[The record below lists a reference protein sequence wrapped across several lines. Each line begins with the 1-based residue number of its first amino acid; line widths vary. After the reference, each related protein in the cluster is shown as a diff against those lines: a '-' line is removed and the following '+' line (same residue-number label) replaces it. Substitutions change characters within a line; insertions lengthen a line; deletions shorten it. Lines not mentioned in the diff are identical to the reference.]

1 MVLVLFSISVL
12 VFLIFFATPGVDPAA
27 RIAGR
32 NADQATLLAVR
43 KDFGLDRP
51 LPVQY
56 GLMMKKLFVTRDLTS
71 FVNRGAKVIPQVVE
85 AAPVTLSLVIGAA
98 VVWVVFSI
106 LIGLVAAVF
115 HGTPLDALLM
125 IVGLIGISMPVF
137 WLGEVVNLLSQS
149 RLHDSFVFS
158 WVPPLGYVPLT
169 ESPVGWFKALLLPWL
184 TLSVL
189 YIGIYARVL
198 RASLVESQEED
209 FVRTAR
215 AKGLT
220 ERRVMLR
227 HSLRMSMVA
236 FISLFGLD
244 FGALVGGAALLTEVV
259 FGLNGVG
266 KLTYDSLQNLDLPVI
281 MATVMYAAFFV
292 VLVERA
298 RRPRLRLARP
308 AGAHCLR
315 PARTPLLE
323 VRDLSVAFR
332 TEEGLVRAV
341 DGVSLSVAPGEVVGI
356 VGESGSGKT
365 VSMLAVMRLIRDPN
379 AVIEGHV
386 LPPRAGPVAAVEKR
400 DPLGPWRRDRDGLP
414 GSDDVAHAGLH
425 RRLADRRAA
434 ARARAHERE
443 ACARQRAV
451 ELLAEVGISNPERR
465 ADDFPHQFS
474 GGMRQRVMIAMALSC
489 NPSLLIADEPTTAL
503 DVTIQAQILE
513 LMKRLQRDHGSSI
526 VLITHDMGVVAEIAE
541 RVVVMYAGRIVE
553 EGPRAE
559 VFARPAAP
567 LYLGAARVDPARG
580 PAARR
585 AGSPRSRA
593 PHRHR
598 STSERDASFE
608 PRCPHRF
615 DRCATR
621 PELRE
626 RVAAGRKDACHLDPA
641 VRPAL
646 RQASLRGEAVRE
658 AG

>member
-1 MVLVLFSISVL
+1 MLRFAARRLVSMVLVLFSISVL

-43 KDFGLDRP
+43 KDFGFDRP

-125 IVGLIGISMPVF
+125 IIVLIGISMPVF

-169 ESPVGWFKALLLPWL
+169 ESPIGWFKALVLPWL

-220 ERRVMLR
+220 ERRVMVR

-292 VLVERA
+292 VLVNA
-298 RRPRLRLARP
+298 I
-308 AGAHCLR
+308 
-315 PARTPLLE
+315 
-323 VRDLSVAFR
+323 VDLV
-332 TEEGLVRAV
+332 
-341 DGVSLSVAPGEVVGI
+341 
-356 VGESGSGKT
+356 
-365 VSMLAVMRLIRDPN
+365 
-379 AVIEGHV
+379 
-386 LPPRAGPVAAVEKR
+386 
-400 DPLGPWRRDRDGLP
+400 
-414 GSDDVAHAGLH
+414 
-425 RRLADRRAA
+425 
-434 ARARAHERE
+434 
-443 ACARQRAV
+443 
-451 ELLAEVGISNPERR
+451 
-465 ADDFPHQFS
+465 
-474 GGMRQRVMIAMALSC
+474 
-489 NPSLLIADEPTTAL
+489 
-503 DVTIQAQILE
+503 
-513 LMKRLQRDHGSSI
+513 
-526 VLITHDMGVVAEIAE
+526 
-541 RVVVMYAGRIVE
+541 YAW
-553 EGPRAE
+553 
-559 VFARPAAP
+559 
-567 LYLGAARVDPARG
+567 
-580 PAARR
+580 
-585 AGSPRSRA
+585 
-593 PHRHR
+593 
-598 STSERDASFE
+598 
-608 PRCPHRF
+608 
-615 DRCATR
+615 
-621 PELRE
+621 
-626 RVAAGRKDACHLDPA
+626 LDPR
-641 VRPAL
+641 VRIA
-646 RQASLRGEAVRE
+646 
-658 AG
+658 